1 MKENQDSLGPQGG
14 GDESREPESSAA
26 RRKDPRKEAV
36 SQQEVGGA
44 SLQVKLR
51 KDREAAIGR
60 YPTPSLFLSLFRKQI
75 GMLKRQANQN

>member
-1 MKENQDSLGPQGG
+1 MKVENQRAVPP
-14 GDESREPESSAA
+14 RE
-26 RRKDPRKEAV
+26 RTLRKDAV
-36 SQQEVGGA
+36 SKQEVRGA

-75 GMLKRQANQN
+75 GMLKKQANQN